1 MGQPAA
7 RLADPGLHV
16 KGAGVILQG
25 CASVRIE
32 GRLAARQ
39 GDEIQHNQHVEVIT
53 TGEPT
58 VRIGGKLAARTGD
71 KLSCLG
77 CVDMASPTVRI
88 GRDPAEACLTDAH
101 AAGDS
106 IVTHVDAADD

>member
-53 TGEPT
+53 LIFLTTGARWSEAEKLKPAGLRYGVISEAKI
-58 VRIGGKLAARTGD
+58 VRHWREHGQRGCPNFCVTG
-71 KLSCLG
+71 S
-77 CVDMASPTVRI
+77 
-88 GRDPAEACLTDAH
+88 
-101 AAGDS
+101 
-106 IVTHVDAADD
+106 

>member
-71 KLSCLG
+71 KLSCSG

-88 GRDPAEACLTDAH
+88 GKDNDEDCLKAAASQGDMTISPA
-101 AAGDS
+101 S
-106 IVTHVDAADD
+106 